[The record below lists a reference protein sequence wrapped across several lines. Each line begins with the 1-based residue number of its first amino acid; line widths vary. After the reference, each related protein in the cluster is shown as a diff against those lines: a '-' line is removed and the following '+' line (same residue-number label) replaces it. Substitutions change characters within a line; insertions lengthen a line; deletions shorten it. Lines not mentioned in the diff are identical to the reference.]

1 LQSLRIDVRRS
12 HPPTL
17 LKLAER
23 TIADEHLLG
32 AGDFVL
38 VAVSGGPDSMALLHV
53 LAKLAPRFGARVA
66 AHGVDHGLRAAA
78 ASELAL
84 VERFARE
91 LGVPFTTS
99 RVEVGPGAN
108 LMARAREA
116 RYASLEKVLRRST
129 ERDGGRSE
137 GRAESHDRSATGAA
151 LIATGHHADDRA
163 ETVLIRLLRGTG
175 PAGLAVL
182 PPRSAHLIRP
192 FVRARRTDIVAHAER
207 HGIPFAHDPTNRD
220 PRFLRTR
227 VRHELL
233 PLLADLSPRIV
244 EHLCALADASSARG
258 GPEEEGAVPETLEGL
273 PLGRAQRS
281 ALARAL
287 KNRNRAARVPLSG
300 GRIAAV
306 DLFSR
311 RIVLIKGR

>member
-1 LQSLRIDVRRS
+1 VKRS

-17 LKLAER
+17 FKIAER
-23 TIADEHLLG
+23 TIADERLLG

-53 LAKLAPRFGARVA
+53 LAKLAPRFGARLA

-78 ASELAL
+78 ADELAL
-84 VERFARE
+84 ARRFAAD
-91 LGVPFTTS
+91 LGVPFDTS

-116 RYASLEKVLRRST
+116 RYTALEAALRRWT
-129 ERDGGRSE
+129 ERDP
-137 GRAESHDRSATGAA
+137 SAQGAR
-151 LIATGHHADDRA
+151 LTIATGHHADDRA

-182 PPRSAHLIRP
+182 PPRSQHLVRP
-192 FVRARRTDIVAHAER
+192 LIRARRADILSHIER
-207 HGIPFAHDPTNRD
+207 HVVPHADDPTNRD

-227 VRHELL
+227 VRRELL
-233 PLLADLSPRIV
+233 PLLTELSPRIV
-244 EHLCALADASSARG
+244 QHLCDLADASGERESPGDVAI
-258 GPEEEGAVPETLEGL
+258 PEALEGL
-273 PLGRAQRS
+273 RLGRAQRS
-281 ALARAL
+281 ELARAL
-287 KNRNRAARVPLSG
+287 KNRNRAARVRISG

-306 DLFSR
+306 DLSSR
-311 RIVLIKGR
+311 KIVLIKAK

>member
-1 LQSLRIDVRRS
+1 VRRS

-17 LKLAER
+17 LKIAER
-23 TIADEHLLG
+23 TIADEHLLR

-66 AHGVDHGLRAAA
+66 AHGVDHGLRSAAA
-78 ASELAL
+78 DELAL
-84 VERFARE
+84 AARFAGE

-116 RYASLEKVLRRST
+116 RYASLEAALRRWT
-129 ERDGGRSE
+129 ERDRRSVE
-137 GRAESHDRSATGAA
+137 GRAASHDGRAAGSA
-151 LIATGHHADDRA
+151 LVATAHHADDRA

-182 PPRSAHLIRP
+182 PPRAEHLIRP
-192 FVRARRTDIVAHAER
+192 LVRARRTDILAHVER
-207 HGIPFAHDPTNRD
+207 HRVPFAQDPTNRD

-227 VRHELL
+227 VRNELL

-244 EHLCALADASSARG
+244 EHLCDLADAASEPGSADAG
-258 GPEEEGAVPETLEGL
+258 EVPGVLEGL
-273 PLGRAQRS
+273 RLGRAQRS
-281 ALARAL
+281 ELARAL
-287 KNRNRAARVPLSG
+287 KNRNRAARVALPG
-300 GRIAAV
+300 GRIAGV

-311 RIVLIKGR
+311 RIVLIKGK